1 MRNMVRKTPIIIPEN
16 ITVKIDKNQILVTG
30 PKGNVSFKTRPEV
43 KVKILEGGKLS
54 VEKVIDTRLARML
67 YGTTRAI
74 IANLIKGVL
83 EGFKKTL
90 VLSGTGYKAE
100 IAGNKLFLSVGFS
113 HRVELVAPPGIGV
126 AVQEDK
132 ITISGVDKALV
143 GEFASTI
150 RRVKPPE
157 PYKGKGIR
165 FEDERIRRKVGKKA
179 LSSTA

>member
-1 MRNMVRKTPIIIPEN
+1 MRNMVRKAPIIIPEN
-16 ITVKIDKNQILVTG
+16 VKVEIDKNLITVSG
-30 PKGNVSFKTRPEV
+30 PKGEVSFKITPVV
-43 KVKILEGGKLS
+43 KVEILEDNKLS
-54 VEKVIDTRLARML
+54 VEKVSGGRQARML

-74 IANLIKGVL
+74 IANLIKGVI

-100 IAGNKLFLSVGFS
+100 VAEDKLFLSVGFS
-113 HRVELVAPPGIGV
+113 HKVELVAPPGITIT
-126 AVQEDK
+126 VQEDK
-132 ITISGVDKALV
+132 IMLSGVDKALV
-143 GEFASTI
+143 GEFASII